1 MSTTQYADLVKNG
14 SAIIDGKEFI
24 YDENA
29 FYALYEPEEQKN
41 HIKL

>member
-14 SAIIDGKEFI
+14 SIIIDGEEFI